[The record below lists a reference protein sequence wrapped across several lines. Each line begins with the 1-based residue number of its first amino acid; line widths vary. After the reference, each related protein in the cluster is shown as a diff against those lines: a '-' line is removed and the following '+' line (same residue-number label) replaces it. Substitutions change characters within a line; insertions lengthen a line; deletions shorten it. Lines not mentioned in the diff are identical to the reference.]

1 MRNADAT
8 AGIMPQEDRKSQN
21 APKDAQK
28 GIDSLVSGILNSR
41 ENVFS
46 AFYEMLVE
54 KNRVMN
60 LTAITERG
68 EVWVKHFEDSLML
81 LCHDEGFK
89 TLIDVG
95 TGAGFPGVP
104 LSIAMPDVQVL
115 LLDSLRKRVSF
126 LDEVCAS
133 LPLPNVKTEH
143 NRAEDAVRT
152 HREAFDRAVSRA
164 VANLATL
171 SEYCLPFVKVGGY
184 FVSYKSGNVS
194 DEVLDAKK
202 AIGILGGSIERI
214 ETYELSNGDPRSLIF
229 IKKIA
234 PTPKKYPRKA
244 GTPQKDPLK

>member
-1 MRNADAT
+1 M
-8 AGIMPQEDRKSQN
+8 I
-21 APKDAQK
+21 
-28 GIDSLVSGILNSR
+28 SGILNSR
-41 ENVFS
+41 ENVFAS
-46 AFYEMLVE
+46 FYEMLVE

-68 EVWVKHFEDSLML
+68 EVWIKHFEDSLML
-81 LCHDEGFK
+81 LCYDEGFK

-115 LLDSLRKRVSF
+115 LLDSLRKRVGF

-143 NRAEDAVRT
+143 NRAEDAVKA